1 MANFRTHITTSC
13 SLGVVYA
20 GTGFVLGMPL
30 TSCLIAGGLCGLAGM
45 LPDLDSD
52 SGVPVRETVS
62 FASAIIPILMID
74 RFHHMGLTTEEMI
87 LAAATV
93 YLLIRFGLANLFK
106 RYTVHRGMW
115 HSIPAALTASVI
127 GYLLCTCH
135 DEIVHFYKA
144 GAVFVGFMSHLVLD
158 EFYSL
163 QVKRGKLRVKR
174 SFGTALKLWSP
185 RSMWANIST
194 YGKLLLLVALAF
206 GDTHYL
212 RHYMEK
218 YQDRIHTA
226 RQNFE
231 HKLDE
236 HRARWLR

>member
-13 SLGVVYA
+13 SVGVLYA
-20 GTGFVLGMPL
+20 GAGFALGLPL

-52 SGVPVRETVS
+52 SGVPVRETMS
-62 FASAIIPILMID
+62 FAAAIAPILMID
-74 RFHHMGLTTEEMI
+74 RFQHMGLSTEETI

-93 YLLIRFGLANLFK
+93 YLLIRFGLASAFK

-115 HSIPAALTASVI
+115 HSIPAALIASVI

-135 DEIVHFYKA
+135 DEIAHIYKA
-144 GAVFVGFMSHLVLD
+144 GGVFVGFMSHLILD

-163 QVKRGKLRVKR
+163 QVRRGRLRIKR
-174 SFGTALKLWSP
+174 SFGTALKMWSP
-185 RSMWANIST
+185 DPWANFST
-194 YGKLLLLVALAF
+194 YAKLILLVALAF

-212 RHYMEK
+212 RHYVDQ
-218 YQDRIHTA
+218 YQDQIRTA
-226 RQNFE
+226 REQLE
-231 HKLDE
+231 QRIDA
-236 HRARWLR
+236 HRAHWVR

>member
-1 MANFRTHITTSC
+1 MANFRTHIGTSC
-13 SLGVVYA
+13 TVGVAYA
-20 GTGFVLGMPL
+20 AGGFAVGLPL

-52 SGVPVRETVS
+52 SGVPVRETMS
-62 FASAIIPILMID
+62 FAAAIAPILMID
-74 RFHHMGLTTEEMI
+74 RFQHLGLSTEEII

-115 HSIPAALTASVI
+115 HSIPAALIASVM

-135 DEIVHFYKA
+135 DEVVHVYKA
-144 GAVFVGFMSHLVLD
+144 GGVFLGFMSHLLLD

-163 QVKRGKLRVKR
+163 QVRRGRLRIKR
-174 SFGTALKLWSP
+174 SFGTALKMWSKDP
-185 RSMWANIST
+185 WANIST
-194 YGKLLLLVALAF
+194 YAKLVLLIGLAF

-212 RHYMEK
+212 RHYVEK
-218 YQDRIHTA
+218 YQHRIRTA
-226 RQNFE
+226 REELKQQI
-231 HKLDE
+231 DE
-236 HRARWLR
+236 HRAHWVR